1 VSAGLLRFLK
11 VCTYRIRLKMRFLDK
26 PIEQLKEEFGI
37 APEDFSQEDE
47 DKIKKEFDWVTKTF
61 EDEVREFG
69 EKP

>member
-1 VSAGLLRFLK
+1 MVESD
-11 VCTYRIRLKMRFLDK
+11 FLDK